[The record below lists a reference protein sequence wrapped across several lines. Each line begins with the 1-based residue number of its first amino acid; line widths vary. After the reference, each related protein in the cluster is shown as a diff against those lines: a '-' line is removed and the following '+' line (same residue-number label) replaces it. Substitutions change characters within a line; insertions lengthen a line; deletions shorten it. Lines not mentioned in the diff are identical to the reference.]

1 MGKWRWLAAVAVTL
15 PQAAPAATGGGPL
28 LHLHEQGADFTV
40 TGGGATENG
49 PGVRGEAN
57 LSLDLA
63 GIATNIKSTL
73 NTGSMETMED
83 GGAAWSGGALNFDTQ
98 WQHGGTTLSL
108 KASRAFQHSMHDGIA
123 EGTLTSIR
131 AEQQSDVETAGVTA
145 SFQPL
150 DDVTLKLGADAQTAL
165 TVQGLGFGSETANVS
180 RVETE
185 TGRQFAQASW
195 SPLPAVTLD
204 AGTDAVSGVM
214 ALRGPIDGKT
224 AYRAMEPRA
233 SLKLKPWGGSEVKL
247 EIRKA
252 ITPLNAANFAA
263 YTAASG
269 RPEDASLRPDSARA
283 FNTSLKQTFG
293 PLVSLNATYSNAQLD
308 STTMLMPAGIGQAPV
323 SITGGR
329 WQSFST
335 ALSFSLAAMGL
346 PKTSI
351 TSTSV
356 WRRSKIAD
364 PLTGNGHRLSG
375 EVPHDATVRLTQQL
389 PRRHMT
395 LGLEGSLGAETRYYQ
410 AAEQSDV
417 TKNGSF
423 GAFVQYDPGP
433 FSLRL
438 NVDGLAGSTVQTDDY
453 FAGSRA
459 SGPIDHSVRHDTSGP
474 AIGLSLTTAMD
485 GG

>member
-1 MGKWRWLAAVAVTL
+1 MGKWRWLAAIAATL

-28 LHLHEQGADFTV
+28 LHLHEQGADFSV
-40 TGGGATENG
+40 SGGAATENG

-57 LSLDLA
+57 FSLDLA
-63 GIATNIKSTL
+63 GITTNIKSTL
-73 NTGSMETMED
+73 NTGSVETMQ
-83 GGAAWSGGALNFDTQ
+83 GGDAAWSGGALNFDTQ
-98 WQHGGTTLSL
+98 WRDGGTTLSL
-108 KASRAFQHSMHDGIA
+108 KASRTFQHSVHDGIV
-123 EGTLTSIR
+123 EGTLTSSR
-131 AEQQSDVETAGVTA
+131 VEQQMDAESAGATA

-150 DDVTLKLGADAQTAL
+150 DDVTLNLGTEAGTTL
-165 TVQGLGFGSETANVS
+165 TVQSLGFGSKTANVS
-180 RVETE
+180 RIETQ
-185 TGRQFAQASW
+185 TGRQFVQASW
-195 SPLPAVTLD
+195 SLLPAVTLD
-204 AGTDAVSGVM
+204 AGTDVVSGVM
-214 ALRGPIDGKT
+214 ALRGPVDGET

-233 SLKLKPWGGSEVKL
+233 ALTLEPWGGSEIKL
-247 EIRKA
+247 EVRKA
-252 ITPLNAANFAA
+252 ITPVNAANFVA
-263 YTAASG
+263 YAAASG
-269 RPEDASLRPDSARA
+269 RPEGASLKPDSARA
-283 FNTSLKQTFG
+283 FNSSLKQAFG
-293 PLVSLNATYSNAQLD
+293 PLVSFNATYSNLQLD

-323 SITGGR
+323 SIAGGR

-335 ALSFSLAAMGL
+335 ALSFSLAALGM

-364 PLTGNGHRLSG
+364 PLTGDDHRLSG

-417 TKNGSF
+417 TKSGSF

-438 NVDGLAGSTVQTDDY
+438 NVDGLAGSTVQTDDF
-453 FAGSRA
+453 FAGTRA
-459 SGPIDHSVRHDTSGP
+459 SGLIDHSVRHDTSGP
-474 AIGLSLTTAMD
+474 TIGLSLTTALN